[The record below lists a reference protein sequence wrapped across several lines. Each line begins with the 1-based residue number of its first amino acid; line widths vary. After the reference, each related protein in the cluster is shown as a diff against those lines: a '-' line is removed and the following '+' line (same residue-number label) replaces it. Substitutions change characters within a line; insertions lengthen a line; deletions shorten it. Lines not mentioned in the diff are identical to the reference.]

1 MSSSLMFFSVGRVS
15 VTIRQLSFALNILLT
30 CECGTFIGSPACCA
44 CCHCGEINLV
54 HVICECFL
62 MLIFTAALC
71 ERHKATEKSA
81 KLNFQVKEVLLGKK
95 KSLLSTCVLTKIQC
109 DRKITQIFNV
119 ERFRVYRLKLPQQ
132 HPLLYG

>member
-1 MSSSLMFFSVGRVS
+1 
-15 VTIRQLSFALNILLT
+15 
-30 CECGTFIGSPACCA
+30 
-44 CCHCGEINLV
+44 
-54 HVICECFL
+54 

-95 KSLLSTCVLTKIQC
+95 KSLLSTCILTKIHV
-109 DRKITQIFNV
+109 QIFNV